1 MNVAAL
7 RHQIDRWLDRLSP
20 ENLALV
26 ASFIEFLSQKQRQ
39 GAIVS
44 QNNLAEVFS
53 VEIQEMPAAN
63 SLSISEPSE
72 IDGES
77 QSKAVLL
84 QDFRQAWHEAMS
96 GQTISVA
103 QMWEG
108 IENEKELLELLEMTK
123 IVELQMIEVGQ
134 MITAVD
140 EKSGK
145 RIGKFREA
153 MLQKKE
159 VSGVWVEPAKKE
171 RSHFVK
177 KSAIALISLQNLV
190 FQANIS
196 LVPYY
201 FLIST
206 SLLCNPLHNSYLS
219 PTNK

>member
-7 RHQIDRWLDRLSP
+7 RNQIARSLDRLSP

-44 QNNLAEVFS
+44 QNNRAEVFS
-53 VEIQEMPAAN
+53 AEIQEMPAAN

-84 QDFRQAWHEAMS
+84 QDFRQAWHEAMT

-108 IENEKELLELLEMTK
+108 IEN
-123 IVELQMIEVGQ
+123 
-134 MITAVD
+134 D
-140 EKSGK
+140 
-145 RIGKFREA
+145 
-153 MLQKKE
+153 
-159 VSGVWVEPAKKE
+159 
-171 RSHFVK
+171 
-177 KSAIALISLQNLV
+177 
-190 FQANIS
+190 
-196 LVPYY
+196 
-201 FLIST
+201 
-206 SLLCNPLHNSYLS
+206 
-219 PTNK
+219 